1 MEITDINEREILQE
15 YYSFLY
21 DLAAK
26 KNYLHA
32 SQLTEDEK
40 KYCDKLLSQSKV
52 KPKKFNEL
60 YMPVMKNILRNH
72 YSEKASPVIK

>member
-1 MEITDINEREILQE
+1 MEITDMNEREILQE

-52 KPKKFNEL
+52 KPKSNEL

-72 YSEKASPVIK
+72 YSEKASYVIK

>member
-40 KYCDKLLSQSKV
+40 KYCDKLLSQTKV
-52 KPKKFNEL
+52 KPKSNEM

-72 YSEKASPVIK
+72 YSEKASYVIK

>member
-1 MEITDINEREILQE
+1 MEITDMNEREILQE

-40 KYCDKLLSQSKV
+40 KYCDKLLSQSKI
-52 KPKKFNEL
+52 KPKSNEL

-72 YSEKASPVIK
+72 YSEKASYVIK

>member
-40 KYCDKLLSQSKV
+40 KYCDKLLSQIKI
-52 KPKKFNEL
+52 KPKSNEM

-72 YSEKASPVIK
+72 YSEKASYVTK

>member
-1 MEITDINEREILQE
+1 MSMTDIKEKEILQE

-26 KNYLHA
+26 KNYLHS

-40 KYCDKLLSQSKV
+40 KYCEKLLSHSKFRN
-52 KPKKFNEL
+52 KSNEL
-60 YMPVMKNILRNH
+60 YLPLMKNILRQH
-72 YSEKASPVIK
+72 YSAKVR

>member
-1 MEITDINEREILQE
+1 METKELQEQEILKE

-32 SQLTEDEK
+32 SQLSKEEQQ
-40 KYCDKLLSQSKV
+40 YCDKLLSQCKT
-52 KPKKFNEL
+52 KPKSDDL
-60 YMPVMKNILRNH
+60 YLPLMKSILRNH
-72 YSEKASPVIK
+72 YSSTNG

>member
-1 MEITDINEREILQE
+1 MNITDMKEREILQE

-26 KNYLHA
+26 KNHLQS
-32 SQLTEDEK
+32 SQLTADER
-40 KYCDKLLSQSKV
+40 KYCEKLLSQSKHRS
-52 KPKKFNEL
+52 KSNEP

-72 YSEKASPVIK
+72 YSEKTSHVIE

>member
-1 MEITDINEREILQE
+1 MNITDMKEREILQE

-26 KNYLHA
+26 KNYLHS

-40 KYCDKLLSQSKV
+40 KYCDKLLSQCKIRSKS
-52 KPKKFNEL
+52 NEL
-60 YMPVMKNILRNH
+60 YMPVMKNILRNY
-72 YSEKASPVIK
+72 YSEKASHVIK